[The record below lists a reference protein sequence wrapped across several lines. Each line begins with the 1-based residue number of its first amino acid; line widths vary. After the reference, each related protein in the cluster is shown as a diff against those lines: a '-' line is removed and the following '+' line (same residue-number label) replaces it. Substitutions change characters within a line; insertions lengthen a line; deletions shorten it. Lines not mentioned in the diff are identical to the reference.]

1 MAAISFQDFRIQNPA
16 YDNVP
21 DGKLIYGLYNKPQ
34 FENVPLMKFAN
45 AIGLTSEQKMEF
57 LKYAGS
63 KGKNI
68 SFDSGYSVL

>member
-45 AIGLTSEQKMEF
+45 AIGLTSEQ
-57 LKYAGS
+57 
-63 KGKNI
+63 
-68 SFDSGYSVL
+68 